1 MLRRRLRPRD
11 RKEPPV
17 SVAQPVTAAPP
28 RDVPVAQTNPGRVA
42 VIVLVSIGF
51 VVVPVLLYALWEFW
65 PTQAI
70 IAAKT
75 PQSVHMFGISRNVS
89 TEIRF
94 FAIVAIAGA
103 LGGVMHST
111 RSLAWYVGHKDLK
124 WRWVPYYVVT
134 IVLGAGL
141 ASVFYLVVRGGLFGG
156 QASSADVNPYGF
168 AAVAALVGLFTE
180 QALVMLK
187 NVAAEVFA
195 PSEQGKDSASGAPS
209 GATADDGQSAPDA
222 TGATLTATTGTASY
236 VAPTSATLE
245 GDVNGD
251 GEPPV
256 FSFDYGTTPAY
267 GLSTDGAVA
276 DTAAAHVTTEVNG
289 LKGGTEYHFRLVATT
304 PEGLSA
310 TGEDATFTT
319 PTG

>member
-1 MLRRRLRPRD
+1 
-11 RKEPPV
+11 
-17 SVAQPVTAAPP
+17 VAIV
-28 RDVPVAQTNPGRVA
+28 
-42 VIVLVSIGF
+42 VLVSIGF
-51 VVVPVLLYALWEFW
+51 VVVPLLLYALWEFW

-70 IAAKT
+70 VAAKT
-75 PQSVHMFGISRNVS
+75 PQPVHMFGITRNVS

-111 RSLAWYVGHKDLK
+111 RSLAWYVGHQGLR

-156 QASSADVNPYGF
+156 QATSTDVNPYGF

-187 NVAAEVFA
+187 KVAGEVFA
-195 PSEQGKDSASGAPS
+195 PSEKGNDSASDS
-209 GATADDGQSAPDA
+209 SSDATSDDGESAPDA
-222 TGATLTATTGTASY
+222 TGTTLTATTGTASY

-245 GDVNGD
+245 GDVDGD
-251 GEPPV
+251 GEPPSV
-256 FSFDYGTTPAY
+256 LFDYGTTTTY
-267 GLSTDGAVA
+267 GLSTNGMVA
-276 DTAAAHVTTEVNG
+276 DAAAAHVTAEVNG
-289 LKGGTEYHFRLVATT
+289 LQGATEYHFRLVATT
-304 PEGLSA
+304 AEGLSA

-319 PTG
+319 PAG

>member
-1 MLRRRLRPRD
+1 
-11 RKEPPV
+11 V

-28 RDVPVAQTNPGRVA
+28 RDVPVAQTDPGRVA
-42 VIVLVSIGF
+42 IVVLVSIGF
-51 VVVPVLLYALWEFW
+51 VVVPLLLYALWEFW

-70 IAAKT
+70 LAAKT
-75 PQSVHMFGISRNVS
+75 PQPVHMFGVTRNVS

-111 RSLAWYVGHKDLK
+111 RSLAWYVGHQGLR

-156 QASSADVNPYGF
+156 QATSTDVNPYGF

-180 QALVMLK
+180 QALMMLK

-195 PSEQGKDSASGAPS
+195 PSEKGPDQAPKATPGA
-209 GATADDGQSAPDA
+209 AVEDGQNAPDE
-222 TGATLTATTGTASY
+222 TGTTLAATTGTASY

-245 GDVNGD
+245 GDVGGD
-251 GEPPV
+251 GEPPS
-256 FSFDYGTTPAY
+256 FSFEYGTTAAY
-267 GLSTDGAVA
+267 GLSTNGAVA
-276 DTAAAHVTTEVNG
+276 DAAAAHVTAEVDG
-289 LKGGTEYHFRLVATT
+289 LQGGTEYHFRLVATT
-304 PEGLSA
+304 ADGLSA

-319 PTG
+319 PAG

>member
-1 MLRRRLRPRD
+1 M
-11 RKEPPV
+11 

-28 RDVPVAQTNPGRVA
+28 RDVPVAQTDPGRVA
-42 VIVLVSIGF
+42 IIVLVAIGF
-51 VVVPVLLYALWEFW
+51 VVVPLLLYALWEFW

-70 IAAKT
+70 VAAKT
-75 PQSVHMFGISRNVS
+75 PEPVHMFGITRNVS

-111 RSLAWYVGHKDLK
+111 RSLAWYVGHQSLK

-156 QASSADVNPYGF
+156 QTTSADVNPYGF

-187 NVAAEVFA
+187 KVAGEVFS
-195 PSEQGKDSASGAPS
+195 PSEKGDDSAAGSS
-209 GATADDGQSAPDA
+209 SDTTADDGQDAPDA
-222 TGATLTATTGTASY
+222 TGTTLTATTGTASY

-245 GDVNGD
+245 GDVVGD
-251 GEPPV
+251 GEPPSV
-256 FSFDYGTTPAY
+256 SFDYGTTTAY
-267 GLSTDGAVA
+267 GLSTNGMVA
-276 DTAAAHVTTEVNG
+276 DAAAGHVTAEVNG
-289 LKGGTEYHFRLVATT
+289 LQGGTEYHFRLVATT
-304 PEGLSA
+304 AEGLSA

-319 PTG
+319 PAG